1 MSKFSGHT
9 PSLEPPPTEENPV
22 EISCRLLAFGF
33 WIFLR
38 VIPERESAFAF
49 LASALAFFLSSSEG
63 GPAVCIVIPQRS
75 GGIRFLPTRHRVPF
89 PFSCHLRRARSHA
102 SRAEG
107 PLDTSLGRIPRVL
120 KKSVLLKGTGFSR
133 AASHAFAM
141 RLQPAEARLF
151 AMRRLFQQ
159 PSEGLSYTAPDE
171 RLIAQVP
178 NPY

>member
-1 MSKFSGHT
+1 MSFPKGNLRLPFLLLPL
-9 PSLEPPPTEENPV
+9 PSFCHPPKED
-22 EISCRLLAFGF
+22 LLFALSF
-33 WIFLR
+33 R
-38 VIPERESAFAF
+38 SAAEESAF
-49 LASALAFFLSSSEG
+49 SQ
-63 GPAVCIVIPQRS
+63 PAI
-75 GGIRFLPTRHRVPF
+75 VPF
-89 PFSCHLRRARSHA
+89 PFSCHLRRARSLA

-120 KKSVLLKGTGFSR
+120 KRSVLLKRTGFSR